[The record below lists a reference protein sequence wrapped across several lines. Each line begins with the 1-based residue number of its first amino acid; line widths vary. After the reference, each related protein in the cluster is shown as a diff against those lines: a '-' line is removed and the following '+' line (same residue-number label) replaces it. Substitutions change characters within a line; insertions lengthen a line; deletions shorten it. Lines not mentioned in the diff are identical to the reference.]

1 MFKKSSEEI
10 NLDRYIL
17 KFINDL
23 QDTAS
28 GVIDVKQIAIS
39 EEQLKY
45 QSADIYIENINNF
58 HFDQGDYINMKRQ
71 MNISKNSVRY
81 IEELN
86 YIDILNDKESL
97 YNKISRVLHFSSDLN
112 MIPIFKIKTQRYDI
126 FTSTEKMAL
135 NMTLEMLFIMLR

>member
-1 MFKKSSEEI
+1 
-10 NLDRYIL
+10 
-17 KFINDL
+17 
-23 QDTAS
+23 
-28 GVIDVKQIAIS
+28 
-39 EEQLKY
+39 
-45 QSADIYIENINNF
+45 
-58 HFDQGDYINMKRQ
+58 MKRQ